1 MEKFTLTYQ
10 YRTKMKKILILV
22 LFTMISCNKTNCKS
36 DIKSIQIFED
46 QSSEIDLFKGTYI
59 VHFMNKQDSI
69 LKFSIS
75 EKEMENI
82 KKLYLNNDI
91 CLYGNNVL
99 IQEKDPLIMPATEL
113 KYVIEF
119 ENGKQQNIM
128 IRTDFRK
135 DPLNIKGNEKMKIFI
150 DNINRNLNNKNELK
164 NKPKS
169 DIFKM

>member
-1 MEKFTLTYQ
+1 
-10 YRTKMKKILILV
+10 MKKILILV
-22 LFTMISCNKTNCKS
+22 LFTMICCNKTNCKS

-46 QSSEIDLFKGTYI
+46 QSSEIDLFKGTYL

-75 EKEMENI
+75 EKEIENM

-99 IQEKDPLIMPATEL
+99 IQEKDPLIMPVTEL
-113 KYVIEF
+113 KYVIKF

-135 DPLNIKGNEKMKIFI
+135 DPLNIKGNEKIKIFI
-150 DNINRNLNNKNELK
+150 DNINRNLNDKNELK

>member
-59 VHFMNKQDSI
+59 VHFMNKKDSI

-135 DPLNIKGNEKMKIFI
+135 DPLNIKGNEKIKIFI

>member
-1 MEKFTLTYQ
+1 
-10 YRTKMKKILILV
+10 MKKILILV